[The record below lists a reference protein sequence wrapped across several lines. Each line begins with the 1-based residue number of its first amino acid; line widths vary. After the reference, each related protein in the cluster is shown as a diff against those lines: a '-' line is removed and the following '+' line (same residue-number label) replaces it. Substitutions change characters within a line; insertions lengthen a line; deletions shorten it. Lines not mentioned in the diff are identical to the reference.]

1 MIDNCGTFGD
11 ALVQVGDFPQKVAP
25 SSTVVGA
32 SIVNAI
38 VAESVYLF
46 LEKGI
51 EPPVFMSANIDGGDA
66 YNAKMLEKY
75 RDKITYMGSAK

>member
-1 MIDNCGTFGD
+1 MG
-11 ALVQVGDFPQKVAP
+11 
-25 SSTVVGA
+25 S

-75 RDKITYMGSAK
+75 SDKITYMGSAK